1 MLSIGQSA
9 RRFSPSQNIYIIK
22 CASCRVGNVHY
33 RQSIPAYAQSAIR
46 RADERLPLASLY
58 PCAELVG
65 MKHRHM
71 PPVRRETAG
80 PMAWILA
87 TSALNPETTALSV
100 GLRDGTACRRELGQ
114 LLALNRTHRGHRYST
129 RMTRSGRARPRTTDR
144 NSLPSNPSSIPDAA
158 RPDRL
163 CSQPYGVGPDVL
175 GQGYMRWRESIALLA
190 GETACP
196 GLTEERAMQ
205 ARF

>member
-1 MLSIGQSA
+1 MYITDNPSQLTHNRQSA
-9 RRFSPSQNIYIIK
+9 
-22 CASCRVGNVHY
+22 
-33 RQSIPAYAQSAIR
+33 

-65 MKHRHM
+65 MEHRHM
-71 PPVRRETAG
+71 PPVRRETAV
-80 PMAWILA
+80 PMPWILA
-87 TSALNPETTALSV
+87 TSALDPETTALSV
-100 GLRDGTACRRELGQ
+100 GLRDGMACRRELGQ
-114 LLALNRTHRGHRYST
+114 LPALNRTHRGHPYST
-129 RMTRSGRARPRTTDR
+129 RMTRSGRARPQTTDR
-144 NSLPSNPSSIPDAA
+144 NSLPSNPFSIADAA

-175 GQGYMRWRESIALLA
+175 GQGYMRWRESIALLG

-196 GLTEERAMQ
+196 GLTEERAIQ